1 MLGLGP
7 MSITAQSED
16 SLLSGPAALGEG
28 REARAAGFAGSAAL
42 HGFALLLL
50 FLALP
55 PGIFGGRRD
64 IPSIPIEVSLADDI
78 QPAKKEQA
86 AVLPQQA
93 SQATPANP
101 GVSGAVPAAPQDVLD
116 AKLKALAELRQDN
129 PATVSEGHGSGQTS
143 MIAVNEASA
152 GEIAAAKDLIRVQ
165 VMRRWNLDLKSLR
178 GGDTSV
184 PIRVR
189 VGSDGVVLKA
199 ELVTTPRSAD
209 PAYLEI
215 ALSAKNA
222 VLMSSPFSLPPGH
235 YSGVMD
241 MVIDLNPRDAL
252 H

>member
-1 MLGLGP
+1 

-16 SLLSGPAALGEG
+16 SLLTGPAALGEG
-28 REARAAGFAGSAAL
+28 REVRAAGFAGSAVL
-42 HGFALLLL
+42 HGLALLLL

-55 PGIFGGRRD
+55 PGTFGSQRD
-64 IPSIPIEVSLADDI
+64 ILSIPVEVSLGDDI

-93 SQATPANP
+93 SRASSSSP
-101 GVSGAVPAAPQDVLD
+101 GASGAVPAAPQDALD

-129 PATVSEGHGSGQTS
+129 PATADVGHGAGETS
-143 MIAVNEASA
+143 MIAINEASA

-165 VMRRWNLDLKSLR
+165 VMRRWNLDLKSLS

-199 ELVTTPRSAD
+199 ELVDTPHSAD
-209 PAYLEI
+209 PAYREI

-222 VLMSSPFSLPPGH
+222 VLMSSPFTLPPGH
-235 YSGVMD
+235 YRGEMD